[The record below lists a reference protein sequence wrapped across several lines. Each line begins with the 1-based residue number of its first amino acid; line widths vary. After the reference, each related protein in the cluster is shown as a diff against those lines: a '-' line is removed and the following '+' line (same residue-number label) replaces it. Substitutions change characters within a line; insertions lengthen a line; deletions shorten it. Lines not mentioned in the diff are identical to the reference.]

1 MSTLFD
7 SLKKL
12 EAKEKELEQAV
23 AKGVPSR
30 GLKIKAS
37 FFQKRSTIVFLIS
50 VFTFI
55 GFAFFIHLQYAK
67 LNAAIFSQG
76 EDLGGRLEEMT
87 RKLTELD
94 QKVKSLD
101 TNSRMS
107 ITRLNGFYEELK
119 REQNLRR
126 EAEAKQA
133 KLVDEYKTSL
143 KTSLDTQT
151 NSLSER
157 LTHLE
162 DLERRKYLPSGRA

>member
-1 MSTLFD
+1 MSTLFE

-12 EAKEKELEQAV
+12 EVKGKELEQTAGKRIPPLDSEMEP
-23 AKGVPSR
+23 A
-30 GLKIKAS
+30 
-37 FFQKRSTIVFLIS
+37 FFQKRFIIILGVLTLV
-50 VFTFI
+50 FI
-55 GFAFFIHLQYAK
+55 GFAFFSYLQYAK

-76 EDLGGRLEEMT
+76 EDLGGRLEEVT

-119 REQNLRR
+119 KEQSLRR

-133 KLVDEYKTSL
+133 KSVDEYKASL
-143 KTSLDTQT
+143 KASLDTQV
-151 NSLSER
+151 NPLSER
-157 LTHLE
+157 VSRLE